1 MRGLVAVI
9 VVAAA
14 GATAGSAVAGVNGT
28 WSGRF
33 IIPQEVGNIPTAA
46 YPTAKLVV
54 TSASVSALFHGKT
67 QAAHDPETAVST
79 CLVRLRFNSALSSDG
94 WRLYEGVGKAV
105 LTGSVSGGPPEMSR
119 CQVIAGS
126 SRLVLRLRPAGAKLK
141 AEFGQ
146 RDGKGEPEFGPGGF
160 LGYLHH

>member
-1 MRGLVAVI
+1 MAGAVAVAL
-9 VVAAA
+9 AAA
-14 GATAGSAVAGVNGT
+14 APVLAGGVNGT
-28 WSGRF
+28 WTGRF
-33 IIPQEVGNIPTAA
+33 VIPQEVGNIPFSAF
-46 YPTAKLVV
+46 PPAKLVV
-54 TSASVSALFHGKT
+54 TTASVTAQFHGKT
-67 QAAHDPETAVST
+67 TATHDPDTAVST
-79 CLVRLRFNSALSSDG
+79 CVVRLRFNSALSSDG

-119 CQVIAGS
+119 CQVSAGS

-146 RDGKGEPEFGPGGF
+146 RDGKGDPEFGPGGF

>member
-1 MRGLVAVI
+1 MAGVVAVALA
-9 VVAAA
+9 VVAPVLA
-14 GATAGSAVAGVNGT
+14 AGVNGT
-28 WSGRF
+28 WTGRF
-33 IIPQEVGNIPTAA
+33 IIPQEVGNIPFSA
-46 YPTAKLVV
+46 YPPAKLVV
-54 TSASVSALFHGKT
+54 TAASVSAQFHGKT

-79 CLVRLRFNSALSSDG
+79 CVVRLRFNSALSSDG

-105 LTGSVSGGPPEMSR
+105 LTGSVGGGPPEMSR

>member
-1 MRGLVAVI
+1 MAGVVAVAL
-9 VVAAA
+9 AAA
-14 GATAGSAVAGVNGT
+14 APALAGGVNGT
-28 WSGRF
+28 WTGRF
-33 IIPQEVGNIPTAA
+33 VIPQEVGNIPFSAF
-46 YPTAKLVV
+46 PPAKLVV
-54 TSASVSALFHGKT
+54 TAASVSAQFHGKT
-67 QAAHDPETAVST
+67 QAAHDPDTAVST
-79 CLVRLRFNSALSSDG
+79 CVVRLRFNSALSSDG

-119 CQVIAGS
+119 CQVSAGS

-146 RDGKGEPEFGPGGF
+146 RDGKGDPEFGPGGF